1 MTDPAFESPEEEQ
14 DDALSSIVVTTIK
27 EAEITKLQLIT
38 GVVLTVLAG
47 LLMCYLLIE
56 IQRQQYSR
64 LACMME
70 EIGAAESS
78 NGQAGQS
85 SKGSSTSNELELE
98 CNDGNMTTVDI
109 HSAKARSPASPN
121 ASSSSKRSLPC
132 YTKAY
137 IAAQVATLILLNYL
151 LLVYLPASISLS
163 LLAAFLVWLLVLHQV
178 ILDEIFRRH
187 RVDRVLAILSC
198 FLVVAASLSLATF
211 ARMTQL
217 EGTIYKGPAR
227 VIGYDTDQYSNEGKE
242 AIRSDLLVRLPAAVC

>member
-1 MTDPAFESPEEEQ
+1 MTDPAFATSAEEQ
-14 DDALSSIVVTTIK
+14 DDAESSIVVTTIK
-27 EAEITKLQLIT
+27 KAEVTQLQLIT

-47 LLMCYLLIE
+47 LLMCCLLIE
-56 IQRQQYSR
+56 IQRQHYTR

-78 NGQAGQS
+78 DVQTSQS
-85 SKGSSTSNELELE
+85 NQCSSTSNELELE
-98 CNDGNMTTVDI
+98 CNDDSMTTVDI
-109 HSAKARSPASPN
+109 HSSKPRSPMSPYTN
-121 ASSSSKRSLPC
+121 SKRPLPW

-137 IAAQVATLILLNYL
+137 IAAQVGTLILLNYL

-163 LLAAFLVWLLVLHQV
+163 LLAAFLVWVLVLHQV
-178 ILDEIFRRH
+178 VLDELCRRH
-187 RVDRVLAILSC
+187 RADRVLAVLSC

-227 VIGYDTDQYSNEGKE
+227 VIGYDTDQYSNDGKE
-242 AIRSDLLVRLPAAVC
+242 TIRSDLLVRLPVLYAK